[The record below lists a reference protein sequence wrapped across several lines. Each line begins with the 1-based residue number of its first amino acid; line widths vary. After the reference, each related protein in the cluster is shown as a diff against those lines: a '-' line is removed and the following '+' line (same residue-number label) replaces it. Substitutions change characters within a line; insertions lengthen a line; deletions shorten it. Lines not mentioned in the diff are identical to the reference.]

1 MRKLCAVALALML
14 LNPSVAVADDK
25 GQVTSVLTRQSERQY
40 AVRVIS
46 VDGQN
51 LPMARQLIRLA
62 PGKRRLGVVALI
74 ERDNAFH
81 LNRRERPQPQYIEI
95 DVEAGKHYRIGAK
108 VNDPAYREW
117 STMVEF
123 R

>member
-25 GQVTSVLTRQSERQY
+25 GQVTSVLTRQSERLY

-81 LNRRERPQPQYIEI
+81 LNRRERPQPQ
-95 DVEAGKHYRIGAK
+95 
-108 VNDPAYREW
+108 
-117 STMVEF
+117 
-123 R
+123 